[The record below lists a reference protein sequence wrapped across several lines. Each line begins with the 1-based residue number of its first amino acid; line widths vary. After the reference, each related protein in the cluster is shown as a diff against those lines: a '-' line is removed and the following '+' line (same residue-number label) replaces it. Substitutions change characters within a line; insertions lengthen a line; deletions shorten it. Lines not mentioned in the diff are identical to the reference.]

1 MDIAPTIE
9 ASRAARQPAD
19 FLPLNGTDYLE
30 FYVGNAR
37 QAAHYYASAF
47 GFEIVAYR
55 KSWNYVIDLS
65 ASGIEPDEFVHPV
78 LS

>member
-1 MDIAPTIE
+1 MTQVSETAPDLL
-9 ASRAARQPAD
+9 AALDRGESIPARWY
-19 FLPLNGTDYLE
+19 TDPSITE
-30 FYVGNAR
+30 
-37 QAAHYYASAF
+37 Q
-47 GFEIVAYR
+47 EITHIFR